1 MLLIRSTVAPM
12 DPPLRPPLVTVKISL
27 PADLVK
33 MLKEVGRYWSELP
46 EAPVVD
52 PDDFSGSLEKASN
65 EWIAMSRSKHPLLD
79 ARLKL
84 IEQRYA
90 AERQK
95 VIALKPGRGRPRK
108 YLRLS

>member
-1 MLLIRSTVAPM
+1 M
-12 DPPLRPPLVTVKISL
+12 DARLRPPSVTVKISL

-52 PDDFSGSLEKASN
+52 PDDFSGALEKAAKD
-65 EWIAMSRSKHPLLD
+65 WIIMSRGKLPALD
-79 ARLKL
+79 ARLTL

-95 VIALKPGRGRPRK
+95 VVALKPARGRPRK